1 MNEYDLIRGLF
12 GRDVPDLFA
21 SDAQFF
27 ETGGGEWGVTC
38 DTFTPEDDGFDPA
51 DARLLG
57 ANVVR
62 GTLSDLAASGCD
74 AAFFLQAATFPRG
87 ASAAWCESYARGVR
101 EALAEAGCR
110 LLGGDTGEADA
121 PSFTGIALGPRR
133 RALSRRLP
141 PGPHRLWTTGPF
153 GAFNAA
159 AAAGRPAPAIPLR
172 RPPPCADACID
183 TSGGFAD
190 AAWLLHAENPGF
202 DFDLRGV
209 PVVPPGDP
217 ALLFGGAGEYEL
229 LFAAPPDAP
238 APPGCLPVGEAR
250 PARGEGRVALDGV
263 PLDAP
268 PPDPRAFPDRAAY
281 VAAVLSATRRF
292 AKSNPRAKSA
302 ESPDGRAPSRPA
314 PAAP

>member
-27 ETGGGEWGVTC
+27 ATGGGEWGVTC
-38 DTFTPEDDGFDPA
+38 DAFCAEDDGFDPR
-51 DARLLG
+51 DPRLFA

-62 GTLSDLAASGCD
+62 GTLSDLAASGCEP
-74 AAFFLQAATFPRG
+74 AFFLQAVSFPRG
-87 ASAAWCESYARGVR
+87 ASAAWLAAWAEGLR
-101 EALAEAGCR
+101 EALVEAGCV

-121 PSFTGIALGPRR
+121 PACTGIALGPRR
-133 RALSRRLP
+133 RPLSRRLP
-141 PGPHRLWTTGPF
+141 PGGPFRLWTTGPF

-159 AAAGRPAPAIPLR
+159 AAAGRPAPAIPR
-172 RPPPCADACID
+172 RAPPPCAVACID

-190 AAWLLHAENPGF
+190 AVWLLHEQNPGF

-209 PVVPPGDP
+209 PVAPPGDP

-250 PARGEGRVALDGV
+250 PARGEGRVTLDGV
-263 PLDAP
+263 PLEAP

-281 VAAVLSATRRF
+281 IRAVLSATRRF
-292 AKSNPRAKSA
+292 ATRNPHAEYEPHAESA
-302 ESPDGRAPSRPA
+302 EFAEF
-314 PAAP
+314 